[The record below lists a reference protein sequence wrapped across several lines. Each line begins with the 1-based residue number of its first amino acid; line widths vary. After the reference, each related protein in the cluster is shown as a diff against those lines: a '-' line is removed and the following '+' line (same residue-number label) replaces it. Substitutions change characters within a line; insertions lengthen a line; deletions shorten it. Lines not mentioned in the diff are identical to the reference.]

1 MANIVIKERDLTTAS
16 ISGVTDNVVY
26 VPGYATM
33 GPVNTPTLCNTL
45 NDFYTIFG
53 NKPYIFKNNQYMPG
67 GSEIM
72 AYKDDPEKSFIYAA
86 ELLRAGLP
94 VLFERLSSSTLETAR
109 ASINLERLV
118 YFTIF
123 EQNSVTTN
131 ITFTKTEDDIFVYEN
146 EALSNPIYGV
156 KNGTFEL
163 IINDVAVTQGNGENS
178 INLYKSGATVG
189 YFENG
194 KITMNEG
201 IVEEGV
207 SYRLTYET
215 ASNIEWVV
223 RGELVSPEYKTL
235 SWKVQYRIPEGELND
250 TDLAVSFDDQTKF
263 ITVQLPTFV
272 TINNKVDE
280 AATNEIYEHSNIE
293 ILAKYPGEYG
303 NGISFE
309 ITPMPNI
316 GKDYINFTVIYQN
329 SIDYNKI
336 VSLNENDDAFIGKE
350 DFRLIKLNLRNLN
363 QNIIKSG
370 LFTLNKIST
379 NLFIS
384 NNTTEDEFTY
394 TSMYT
399 NLTDAENDI
408 FANIEDKS
416 EYNIKLITSGSY
428 PVYDKA
434 GTYENVVNRMLLAA
448 ANRGDAIAIIDA
460 FDEDNL
466 ELYEKVQSL
475 PKGITTETGEDTR
488 KYGTMILP
496 SAKYQMQT
504 IDLVVNMPGSFGY
517 LKCLAGSSKSSA
529 NWYAVSGVTRGLV
542 PNLLELNSKMTGAM
556 SNKLQTRTGISI
568 NPITY
573 INPYGY
579 CIWGNRTLFQNIND
593 LTASSFL
600 NIRMLSND
608 VKKVVYTAARK
619 LTFELNSDILWLNFK
634 SEIEPTLERMV
645 SGNGLT
651 GYKITKVAT
660 SKKATVACKIRLFA
674 VEAVEDWDIT
684 IELADNYVS
693 IV

>member
-53 NKPYIFKNNQYMPG
+53 NKPYIFKNNQYMPD

-109 ASINLERLV
+109 ANINLERLV

-131 ITFTKTEDDIFVYEN
+131 IVFTKTEDDTFVYEN
-146 EALSNPIYGV
+146 EALSNTIYGV
-156 KNGTFEL
+156 KEGTFEL
-163 IINDVAVTQGNGENS
+163 IINDVAVTQGTGESS

-201 IVEEGV
+201 EVEEGV

-215 ASNIEWVV
+215 VENIEWVV

-235 SWKVQYRIPEGELND
+235 NWKVQYRIPEGELND

-263 ITVQLPTFV
+263 VTVQLPTFV
-272 TINNKVDE
+272 TINNKVEE
-280 AATNEIYEHSNIE
+280 AATNEIYEHSNME

-316 GKDYINFTVIYQN
+316 GKDYINFTVIYQD

-379 NLFIS
+379 NLVIS

-394 TSMYT
+394 TSMYA
-399 NLTDAENDI
+399 NLSDTENDI

-475 PKGITTETGEDTR
+475 PKGITAETGEDIR